1 MWRAPNDIGHV
12 CLHASLAKS
21 FKLSGNL
28 SPRAHGFAKQRCH
41 CDLLHTLF
49 LASNTVVRYTS
60 VMRKLTGTSG
70 ILWRLRCL
78 CVIAFSCF
86 LIAGVASAS
95 TSVSTADD
103 DTHGLPIWLLYVAA
117 QTAVNENAVKP
128 RITASPAAFVAGEV
142 LYFDAAASNGGN
154 GIRYSWML
162 ISPDGSQAE
171 LSSESGIGVNFEPDR
186 AGTYTLVLTMTGA
199 NGAQAEDRLVFEIE
213 LPQPEAL
220 PSYEPTAPPLPS
232 ISDEADAVRLLYQS
246 TFGLKIDDVQNLMEV
261 GVDSWFSHQLS
272 IDPVGY
278 VEAWA
283 SLAEEFND
291 LDGFDGANG
300 VELNHE
306 TFMLHALYSPDQLRH
321 RMTYALSQLL
331 VISSE
336 FDFSHH
342 DQLTLG
348 YADILYNNAFG
359 NYRDLLKQVTLHPAM
374 GMFLAMLGNEK
385 ADPSRNIRPDEN
397 YAREIMQ
404 LFTIGLQE
412 LNQDGTPRLDSE
424 GEIIQ
429 TYGPVDVQNYAAALT
444 GWYFANLEPYRFG
457 DSFHSVPW
465 HMRLPQMTAYDDY
478 HQKTPKKLLRNYYV
492 QAGASAEESLEAV
505 LDSLFYHPNLAPFV
519 SLHLIKSFVTSNPS
533 PEYVGRV
540 AAVFNSNENGE
551 RGNLSSVIQAVL
563 FDHEARSS
571 IEEQPANYGRA
582 KDPLTRF
589 LNYWRFFNVQGYD
602 PERREELR
610 RSPRSQQFLNAP
622 SVFNFFSPNH
632 VPSAAFSDL
641 DLVAPE
647 LQIITPETLVNMS
660 GHFAYTNS
668 LEELELCCS
677 DFPEEQKLTW
687 LYYDL
692 GTLPTLQETSGTEFT
707 IDFLNTYLMQGRLS
721 EASRNDLFEIYDPQ
735 FQSTLDSGNREAFL
749 GTFRGLIY
757 QLVSSPEYSIQR

>member
-1 MWRAPNDIGHV
+1 
-12 CLHASLAKS
+12 
-21 FKLSGNL
+21 
-28 SPRAHGFAKQRCH
+28 
-41 CDLLHTLF
+41 
-49 LASNTVVRYTS
+49 
-60 VMRKLTGTSG
+60 MRKLTGTSG

-128 RITASPAAFVAGEV
+128 LITASPAAFVAGEV

-283 SLAEEFND
+283 SIAEEFND

>member
-1 MWRAPNDIGHV
+1 MLRSI
-12 CLHASLAKS
+12 K
-21 FKLSGNL
+21 
-28 SPRAHGFAKQRCH
+28 
-41 CDLLHTLF
+41 
-49 LASNTVVRYTS
+49 
-60 VMRKLTGTSG
+60 TSG
-70 ILWRLRCL
+70 ILWRLRCISIIAVS
-78 CVIAFSCF
+78 CV
-86 LIAGVASAS
+86 LIVDVASAS
-95 TSVSTADD
+95 PNFSTSDD

-117 QTAVNENAVKP
+117 QTAVHENAVEP
-128 RITASPAAFVAGEV
+128 RIIAAPAAFIAGEV
-142 LYFDAAASNGGN
+142 LYFDAAASNGGDD
-154 GIRYSWML
+154 IRYSWML
-162 ISPDGSQAE
+162 VGPDGSQAE
-171 LSSESGIGVNFEPDR
+171 LSSESGIDVSFEPDR

-199 NGAQAEDRLVFEIE
+199 DGEQAEDRLIFDIE

-220 PSYEPTAPPLPS
+220 PSYEPTAPPRPS
-232 ISDEADAVRLLYQS
+232 IFDEADAVRLLYQS

-261 GVDSWFSHQLS
+261 GVDSWFSNQLS

-283 SLAEEFND
+283 SIAEEFND

-336 FDFSHH
+336 FDFGHH

-348 YADILYNNAFG
+348 YADILYDNAFG

-412 LNQDGTPRLDSE
+412 LNQDGTPLLDSE

-429 TYGPVDVQNYAAALT
+429 TYGPVDIQNYAAALT

-551 RGNLSSVIQAVL
+551 RGNLGSVIQAVL
-563 FDHEARSS
+563 FDQEARLS

-610 RSPRSQQFLNAP
+610 RSPRSQQFLKAP

-660 GHFAYTNS
+660 SYFAYINS

-677 DFPEEQKLTW
+677 DSPEEQKLTW

-692 GTLPTLQETSGTEFT
+692 GTLPTLQETSGTEAT

-721 EASRNDLFEIYDPQ
+721 EASRNDLFENYDSE
-735 FQSTLDSGNREAFL
+735 FQHLLDTGNREAFL
-749 GTFRGLIY
+749 GTFRHLIY

>member
-1 MWRAPNDIGHV
+1 MLWPLR
-12 CLHASLAKS
+12 SLSAITIS
-21 FKLSGNL
+21 
-28 SPRAHGFAKQRCH
+28 
-41 CDLLHTLF
+41 
-49 LASNTVVRYTS
+49 
-60 VMRKLTGTSG
+60 
-70 ILWRLRCL
+70 
-78 CVIAFSCF
+78 CV

-95 TSVSTADD
+95 TNFSTSDD
-103 DTHGLPIWLLYVAA
+103 ETHGLPIWLLYVAA
-117 QTAVNENAVKP
+117 QTAVNENAVEP
-128 RITASPAAFVAGEV
+128 RITASPAAFIAGEV
-142 LYFDAAASNGGN
+142 LYFDAAASNGGDD
-154 GIRYSWML
+154 IRYSWIL

-171 LSSESGIGVNFEPDR
+171 LSSESGIGVSFEPDR

-199 NGAQAEDRLVFEIE
+199 DGAQAEDRLVFEIE
-213 LPQPEAL
+213 LPQPELL
-220 PSYEPTAPPLPS
+220 PVYEPTAPPRPS
-232 ISDEADAVRLLYQS
+232 ISDEADAIRLLYQS
-246 TFGLKIDDVQNLMEV
+246 TFGLKIDDVQHLMEV
-261 GVDSWFSHQLS
+261 GVDSWFSDQLTFE
-272 IDPVGY
+272 PLGY

-283 SLAEEFND
+283 SIAEEFND
-291 LDGFDGANG
+291 LDGIDGGSNG

-331 VISSE
+331 VISAE
-336 FDFSHH
+336 FDFGHH

-359 NYRDLLKQVTLHPAM
+359 NYRDLLKEVTLHPAM

-412 LNQDGTPRLDSE
+412 LHQDGTPRLDSE

-429 TYGPVDVQNYAAALT
+429 TYGPVDIQNYAAALT

-478 HQKTPKKLLRNYYV
+478 HQKTSKKLLQNYYV

-551 RGNLSSVIQAVL
+551 RGNLGSVIQAVL
-563 FDHEARSS
+563 FDHEARLS
-571 IEEQPANYGRA
+571 IEDQPAYYGRA

-610 RSPRSQQFLNAP
+610 RSPASQNFLNAP

-647 LQIITPETLVNMS
+647 LQIITAETLVSMS
-660 GHFAYTNS
+660 NHFAYINS

-677 DFPEEQKLTW
+677 NSPEEQKMTW

-692 GTLPTLQETSGTEFT
+692 GSLPTLQETSGTHAA

-721 EASRNDLFEIYDPQ
+721 EASRNDLYEIYDPE
-735 FQSTLDSGNREAFL
+735 FQSALESGNRQWFL
-749 GTFRGLIY
+749 ATFSGLIY
-757 QLVSSPEYSIQR
+757 QLVSAPEYSIQR